1 MRRHANRIRRNKD
14 LMRFTKVKHLTVLF
28 EINKSVIPKA
38 AESLIKLLLLEKK
51 SVNQVIFY
59 TGNPKKLNIKSQ
71 RGRIVFTKKDC
82 NFFYIPKK
90 RIIRQIADYQMDY
103 LIDLNMTDS
112 FPLIYLAGI
121 SNARLRIG
129 RQSPARIPFFDLMF
143 DHHEENQQ
151 EFARQ
156 MLHYL
161 KNMPDS
167 CYII

>member
-1 MRRHANRIRRNKD
+1 MNE
-14 LMRFTKVKHLTVLF
+14 V
-28 EINKSVIPKA
+28 
-38 AESLIKLLLLEKK
+38 LLLEKK

-59 TGNPKKLNIKSQ
+59 TGDPKKLSIENQ

-82 NFFYIPKK
+82 NLFYKPKK
-90 RIIRQIADYQMDY
+90 KIIRQFADYELDY
-103 LIDLNMTDS
+103 LIDLNMVDS

-129 RQSPARIPFFDLMF
+129 RQSPARIQFFDLIF
-143 DHHEENQQ
+143 DHHDENQQ

-167 CYII
+167 YHII